1 MSLQK
6 TADFDAPHAT
16 YQGMGVFGHT
26 EYRILKTYKKPA
38 SELKDPYARWMVAV
52 KTDATFGGF
61 DMGDSYKRDV
71 LTDIKTMT
79 RTKPQ
84 TNGSTLTA
92 SFRPPSPTTTRP

>member
-1 MSLQK
+1 MSLRK
-6 TADFDAPHAT
+6 TATIDAPHAT

-79 RTKPQ
+79 RTQ
-84 TNGSTLTA
+84 ATDEWVDAYGEL
-92 SFRPPSPTTTRP
+92 